1 MNNDQR
7 QLINMYATQYNH
19 ANAQIDRLYGVL
31 DEIRYN
37 IALIVDE
44 YQEQERQQRQQNQR
58 STRSSNSRTSTSA
71 SSSSAASSA
80 ASSATARNRNNILYD
95 YQNPINPGLYVTRP
109 TSRNRNMNTD
119 FSNDI
124 SNILSSFLNST
135 VTVRPT
141 ALQIETASRL
151 VRYGDI
157 DRPISETCPISM
169 EHFSIDDQVRQI
181 RHCGHIFMPAEFD
194 EWFQG
199 NTRCPVCRY
208 DIRNYSETS
217 NRGST
222 GNAGNTGSARTTDN
236 EGVIGS
242 TGTTRSSDNAGVTGT
257 TGTTRTTIQT
267 TDISGNQVSYDIS
280 NNEIS
285 DSLINTLSSRFVE
298 SIFNPTSNSNDR
310 FVFDPSNNIL
320 MYETIIRNPNSNST
334 NHRGN
339 NSN

>member
-1 MNNDQR
+1 MNDDQR

-37 IALIVDE
+37 IALIIDE
-44 YQEQERQQRQQNQR
+44 YQDQQRQQRQQNQR
-58 STRSSNSRTSTSA
+58 STRSSNSGTSSA
-71 SSSSAASSA
+71 SSSASSSAASSA
-80 ASSATARNRNNILYD
+80 AGRNRNNILYD

-109 TSRNRNMNTD
+109 TSRNRNMNTN

-135 VTVRPT
+135 VTVRPS

-157 DRPISETCPISM
+157 DRPISDTCPISM

-208 DIRNYSETS
+208 DIRNWSETS

-222 GNAGNTGSARTTDN
+222 GTTRTTDN
-236 EGVIGS
+236 AGS
-242 TGTTRSSDNAGVTGT
+242 TGSTRQATDNTSSTGS
-257 TGTTRTTIQT
+257 TRQA

-298 SIFNPTSNSNDR
+298 TIFNPTSNSNDR

-339 NSN
+339 NRN

>member
-1 MNNDQR
+1 
-7 QLINMYATQYNH
+7 
-19 ANAQIDRLYGVL
+19 
-31 DEIRYN
+31 
-37 IALIVDE
+37 
-44 YQEQERQQRQQNQR
+44 
-58 STRSSNSRTSTSA
+58 
-71 SSSSAASSA
+71 
-80 ASSATARNRNNILYD
+80 
-95 YQNPINPGLYVTRP
+95 
-109 TSRNRNMNTD
+109 MNTN

-135 VTVRPT
+135 VTVRPS

-157 DRPISETCPISM
+157 DRPISDTCPISM

-208 DIRNYSETS
+208 DIRNWSETS

-222 GNAGNTGSARTTDN
+222 GSTRSTNNAGSTGNSGSTRTTDN
-236 EGVIGS
+236 SGS
-242 TGTTRSSDNAGVTGT
+242 TDNTRTTDNLGSTDNTRTTNNAGS

-267 TDISGNQVSYDIS
+267 TDISGNEVSYDIS

-339 NSN
+339 NSS

>member
-1 MNNDQR
+1 MNDDQR

-37 IALIVDE
+37 IALIIDE
-44 YQEQERQQRQQNQR
+44 YQDQQRQQRQQNQR
-58 STRSSNSRTSTSA
+58 STRSSNSGASTASS

-80 ASSATARNRNNILYD
+80 AGRNRNNILYD

-109 TSRNRNMNTD
+109 TSRNRNMNTN

-135 VTVRPT
+135 VTVRPS

-157 DRPISETCPISM
+157 DRPISDTCPISM

-208 DIRNYSETS
+208 DIRNYSESS

-222 GNAGNTGSARTTDN
+222 GVTGTARTT
-236 EGVIGS
+236 
-242 TGTTRSSDNAGVTGT
+242 DNAGVTGT
-257 TGTTRTTIQT
+257 TRNTDNAGVTGSTRTTIQA
-267 TDISGNQVSYDIS
+267 TDISGNPVSYDIS

-320 MYETIIRNPNSNST
+320 MYETIIRNPNSNSA